1 MNSAVKPKA
10 SRLAP
15 TVLVV
20 DDEPDM
26 IGTFEDVVAPGLN
39 CRLIVA
45 DNLAAARKLMAKHK
59 IDLLVA
65 DVHLPDG
72 NGIDLLDELRLRHPD
87 AGAVFMTARPSVQHT
102 VFALRHGVLDYLP
115 KPFSAEE
122 ARAQLSIALGRQQ
135 AGARNERRLGRL
147 KTAVRE
153 MNKARRTVSKKVDLL
168 CNDLVSAYG
177 EVSEQLSAVR
187 IQESFRRTIEQA
199 VDLEQ
204 LLCHAMD
211 WLLKEAGYSNIAI
224 WLSGDDDHFEL
235 GAYMKYTIVGDPKV
249 TTALQTALV
258 GATAREGF
266 LNLNADEFTKRL
278 TAAERPLLTNQ
289 VCLSTSCTYLG
300 ESLAV
305 VTLFRDS
312 KTPYRLEDDAM
323 LRQVATVFATRL
335 ATLVKKADP
344 DDESDGQVND
354 LDASND
360 SPWADDEK
368 PKKSKKKD
376 DSADWWKR
384 GEAPPF

>member
-1 MNSAVKPKA
+1 MNSAVQRKA

-26 IGTFEDVVAPGLN
+26 IGLFQDTVAPGLN
-39 CRLIVA
+39 CRMIAA
-45 DNLAAARKLMAKHK
+45 DSLASARKLMAKHK

-65 DVHLPDG
+65 DVHLADG
-72 NGIDLLDELRLRHPD
+72 NGTDLLDELRLHHPD

-135 AGARNERRLGRL
+135 VGSRNEKRLTRL
-147 KTAVRE
+147 KSAVRE

-177 EVSEQLSAVR
+177 EVSEQLSNVR

-199 VDLEQ
+199 ADLEQ

-211 WLLKEAGYSNIAI
+211 WLLKEAGYSNIAV
-224 WLSGDDDHFEL
+224 WLSGDEDNFEL

-266 LNLNADEFTKRL
+266 LNLNADDFAKRV
-278 TAAERPLLTNQ
+278 TPAERSLLANQ
-289 VCLSTSCTYLG
+289 VVLSTSCTYLG

-305 VTLFRDS
+305 ITLFRDS

-335 ATLVKKADP
+335 ATLVRKNDEE
-344 DDESDGQVND
+344 DDSASDTGESD
-354 LDASND
+354 ASGD
-360 SPWADDEK
+360 QPWADEK
-368 PKKSKKKD
+368 PKKKDGKKPD
-376 DSADWWKR
+376 AADWWKR

>member
-1 MNSAVKPKA
+1 MNSAVQRKA

-20 DDEPDM
+20 DDESDL
-26 IGTFEDVVAPGLN
+26 IDTFQDVVAPGLN
-39 CRLIVA
+39 CRLIFA
-45 DNLAAARKLMAKHK
+45 DSLAAARTLMAKQK
-59 IDLLVA
+59 VDLLVA

-72 NGIDLLDELRLRHPD
+72 NGIELLEELRLRHPD
-87 AGAVFMTARPSVQHT
+87 AGAVLMTARPSVQHT

-115 KPFSAEE
+115 KPFTADE
-122 ARAQLSIALGRQQ
+122 ARTQLTAALARQQ
-135 AGARNERRLGRL
+135 AGSRNEKRLTRL

-153 MNKARRTVSKKVDLL
+153 MNKARRMVSKKVDLL

-199 VDLEQ
+199 ADLEQ

-211 WLLKEAGYSNIAI
+211 WLLKEAGYANIAI

-235 GAYMKYTIVGDPKV
+235 GAYMKYTIVGEAKV

-266 LNLNADEFTKRL
+266 LNLNADDLSKRL
-278 TAAERPLLTNQ
+278 TPAERPLLANQ
-289 VCLSTSCTYLG
+289 ACLSTSCTYLG

-305 VTLFRDS
+305 VTLFRDG
-312 KTPYRLEDDAM
+312 KTPFRLEDDAM

-344 DDESDGQVND
+344 DEDGVEPTD
-354 LDASND
+354 TDSSND

-368 PKKSKKKD
+368 PKNKKQKKD

>member
-1 MNSAVKPKA
+1 MNSAVQRKA

-26 IGTFEDVVAPGLN
+26 IGLFQDTVAPGLN
-39 CRLIVA
+39 CRLIAA
-45 DNLAAARKLMAKHK
+45 DSLAAARRLMSKHK

-65 DVHLPDG
+65 DVHLADG
-72 NGIDLLDELRLRHPD
+72 NGTDLLDELRLRHPD

-122 ARAQLSIALGRQQ
+122 ARAQLAIALGRQQ
-135 AGARNERRLGRL
+135 AESRNEKRLTRL

-199 VDLEQ
+199 ADLEQ

-211 WLLKEAGYSNIAI
+211 WLLKEAGYSNIAV

-266 LNLNADEFTKRL
+266 LNLSADEFAKRL
-278 TAAERPLLTNQ
+278 QPAERPLMPGQ
-289 VCLSTSCTYLG
+289 VCVSTSCTYLG

-305 VTLFRDS
+305 ITLFRDS
-312 KTPYRLEDDAM
+312 KTPFRLEDDAM

-335 ATLVKKADP
+335 ATLVKRNDEDDADA
-344 DDESDGQVND
+344 EAAGGEQ
-354 LDASND
+354 
-360 SPWADDEK
+360 PWADDEK
-368 PKKSKKKD
+368 PKNKKQKKD